1 LKLSFETLEGNPE
14 MRKKIRIA
22 IPNKGRLKQP
32 AMEVLGQAGIEVLE
46 EKRTYVS
53 KTSDSRFEAVFARA
67 YDIPVYV
74 HYGAVDLGIT
84 GHDLILE
91 READVLELLDLEFG
105 KCNVVIAVPETST
118 INTVGDIPALTR
130 VATEF
135 PVLARKYFEVLGKQ
149 VEVLEVSGTSE
160 LAPKLGLAQI
170 IVDITSS
177 GETLRKNNLRVIAT
191 IMDSTTRLACNKIA
205 YRTFEMQINELL
217 TRLRGGL
224 TRK

>member
-1 LKLSFETLEGNPE
+1 MN
-14 MRKKIRIA
+14 KKIRIA
-22 IPNKGRLKQP
+22 LPNKGRLQQP
-32 AMEVLGQAGIEVLE
+32 AIKVLDQAGIEILE
-46 EKRTYVS
+46 EERTYVS
-53 KTSDSRFEAVFARA
+53 KTSDPRFEAIFARA

-105 KCNVVIAVPETST
+105 KCTLVVGVPDSST
-118 INTVGDIPALTR
+118 IHIVSEIPALTR

-135 PVLARKYFEVLGKQ
+135 PVLARRYFEEIGKQ
-149 VEVLEVSGTSE
+149 VEILEVSGTSE

-177 GETLRKNNLRVIAT
+177 GETLRKNKLRIIDT
-191 IMDSTTRLACNKIA
+191 ILDSTTRLACNKIA
-205 YRTFEMQINELL
+205 YRTFEKEINELL
-217 TRLRGGL
+217 ARLQGVLG
-224 TRK
+224 KK

>member
-1 LKLSFETLEGNPE
+1 

-32 AMEVLGQAGIEVLE
+32 AMEVLGQASIEVLE

-105 KCNVVIAVPETST
+105 KCTVIIAVPETST

-135 PVLARKYFEVLGKQ
+135 PVLARKYFEGLGKQ

-191 IMDSTTRLACNKIA
+191 IMDSTTQLACNKIA
-205 YRTFEMQINELL
+205 YRTFEKQINELL